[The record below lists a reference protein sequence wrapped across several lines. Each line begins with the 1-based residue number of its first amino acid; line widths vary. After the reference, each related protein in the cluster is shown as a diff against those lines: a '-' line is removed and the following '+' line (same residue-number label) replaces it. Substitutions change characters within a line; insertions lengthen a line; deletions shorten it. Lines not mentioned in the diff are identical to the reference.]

1 MSDTFQGFGES
12 IHFGKNPAV
21 LVVDFINGF
30 TDESCDLGSNLDEEV
45 SHTKRL
51 LDIARS
57 RRLPILFT
65 TVVYEPHYLDGGH
78 FIEKVPA
85 LKCLLQDSGWVD
97 LDERLERREN
107 EEPLIEK
114 KFASSFFGTSLHSIL
129 AYKNIDTL
137 IITGCTTSGCI
148 RATVVDALQYGY
160 KAIVPKECVGDRSE
174 KAHHSNLYDIQTK
187 YGEVVAVEDV
197 GNYLKTI

>member
-12 IHFGKNPAV
+12 IHFGKKPAV

-57 RRLPILFT
+57 RQLPILFT

-85 LKCLLQDSGWVD
+85 LKCLLRDSGWVD
-97 LDERLERREN
+97 LDDRLERREN

-129 AYKNIDTL
+129 AYKNVDTL

-160 KAIVPKECVGDRSE
+160 KAIVPEECVGDRSE
-174 KAHHSNLYDIQTK
+174 KAHRSNLYDIQTK
-187 YGEVVAVEDV
+187 YGEVMAVEDV
-197 GNYLKTI
+197 GNYLNTI